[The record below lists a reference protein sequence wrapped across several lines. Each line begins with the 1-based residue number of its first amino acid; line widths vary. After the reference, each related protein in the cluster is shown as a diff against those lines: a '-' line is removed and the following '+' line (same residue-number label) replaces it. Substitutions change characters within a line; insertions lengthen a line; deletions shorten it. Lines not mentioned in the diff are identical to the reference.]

1 MDDTRRHTPLSH
13 SRKQKHKNYRHL
25 QTDLDQLALFLV
37 RQGCAADQL
46 ENQDAWGTGKNDHAL
61 RGNRC

>member
-1 MDDTRRHTPLSH
+1 MDDTRRYTPPSH
-13 SRKQKHKNYRHL
+13 SRKQKQKNYRHL

-46 ENQDAWGTGKNDHAL
+46 ENQDAWGTGRNDHAL
-61 RGNRC
+61 RGNRR